1 MVDAVLCM
9 GVAILSK
16 FIGVT
21 NWGVQRMRK
30 VICFV
35 LMVAIISTWVVT
47 VPSEAAR
54 IKDLVNVNGVRANK
68 MIGFGLVIGLANTG
82 DQATNVFF
90 SIQTM
95 VNLLQKLGVTVPQDR
110 VNQLQFKNAA
120 TVMVTSELPAFARH
134 GDRIDVVVSSMC
146 DSRSLQG
153 GTLLMTPLKGAD
165 SITYAVAQGP
175 VSIGGFSI
183 QGQAQ
188 DIQKNHPNVGRVAGG
203 AIVEKELPDFFNSRK
218 EISLSLKTTDFTTG
232 SRVAKAINFKMKDVF
247 AEPIDGRTI
256 RVKVPKFYI
265 NNVSGFVT
273 KIETLEVEPDS
284 VAKVII
290 DERTGTVVMGEN
302 VRIST
307 VAVAHGNLF
316 VQITETPEVAQ
327 PAPLSRGQTA
337 VVPRTNITVEE
348 QDERLVIVPNGVGIG
363 EVVTALNAIG
373 VTPRDL
379 IAILQAIKASGSL
392 HAELE
397 IM

>member
-1 MVDAVLCM
+1 MRKSSIILLM
-9 GVAILSK
+9 AILLLAPVGIPS
-16 FIGVT
+16 
-21 NWGVQRMRK
+21 
-30 VICFV
+30 
-35 LMVAIISTWVVT
+35 
-47 VPSEAAR
+47 SEAAR
-54 IKDLVNVNGVRANK
+54 IKDLVNVTGVRTNK
-68 MIGFGLVIGLANTG
+68 LIGFGLVIGLANTG

-95 VNLLQKLGVTVPQDR
+95 VNMLQKLGVTVPQDR

-120 TVMVTSELPAFARH
+120 TVMVTAELPAFARQ
-134 GDRIDVVVSSMC
+134 GDRIDVVVSSLG

-153 GTLLMTPLKGAD
+153 GTLLMTPVKGTD

-183 QGQAQ
+183 QGLAQ
-188 DIQKNHPNVGRVAGG
+188 GVQKNHPNVGRITGG
-203 AIVEKELPDFFNSRK
+203 ATVEKELPDFFNNKK
-218 EISLSLKTTDFTTG
+218 EISLSLKSTDFTTG
-232 SRVAKAINFKMKDVF
+232 SRIAKAINFKMKDIF

-256 RVKVPKFYI
+256 RVKVPKFYL

-273 KIETLEVEPDS
+273 KIETLEVEPDT

-316 VQITETPEVAQ
+316 VQITESPEVSQ
-327 PAPLSRGQTA
+327 PPPILSRGQTA
-337 VVPRTNITVEE
+337 VVPRTDITVEE
-348 QDERLVIVPNGVGIG
+348 EEERLLIVPKGVGIG
-363 EVVTALNAIG
+363 EVVNALNAIG

-397 IM
+397 VI

>member
-1 MVDAVLCM
+1 
-9 GVAILSK
+9 
-16 FIGVT
+16 
-21 NWGVQRMRK
+21 MRK
-30 VICFV
+30 CFTV
-35 LMVAIISTWVVT
+35 LLIT
-47 VPSEAAR
+47 VLLSAPVWSSSSEAAR
-54 IKDLVNVNGVRANK
+54 IKDLVNVDGVRANK
-68 MIGFGLVIGLANTG
+68 LIGFGLVIGLANTG

-95 VNLLQKLGVTVPQDR
+95 VNMLQKLGVTIPQDR
-110 VNQLQFKNAA
+110 INQLQFKNAA
-120 TVMVTSELPAFARH
+120 TVMVTAELPAFARQ
-134 GDRIDVVVSSMC
+134 GDRIDVVVSSLG

-153 GTLLMTPLKGAD
+153 GTLLMTPVKGTD

-175 VSIGGFSI
+175 VSIGGFSV
-183 QGQAQ
+183 QGLAQ
-188 DIQKNHPNVGRVAGG
+188 GVQKNHPNVGRITGG
-203 AIVEKELPDFFNSRK
+203 AIVEKELPDFFNSKK
-218 EISLSLKTTDFTTG
+218 EISLSLKSTDFTTG
-232 SRVAKAINFKMKDVF
+232 SRIAKAINFKMKDVF

-273 KIETLEVEPDS
+273 KIETLEVEPDT

-316 VQITETPEVAQ
+316 VQITESPEVSQ
-327 PAPLSRGQTA
+327 PTPFSLGDTA
-337 VVPRTNITVEE
+337 VVPRTEITVEE
-348 QDERLVIVPNGVGIG
+348 EEERLLIVPKGVGIG
-363 EVVTALNAIG
+363 EVVNALNAIG

-397 IM
+397 VI

>member
-1 MVDAVLCM
+1 
-9 GVAILSK
+9 
-16 FIGVT
+16 
-21 NWGVQRMRK
+21 MRK
-30 VICFV
+30 SLTILLITV
-35 LMVAIISTWVVT
+35 LLLAPIWT

-68 MIGFGLVIGLANTG
+68 LIGFGLVIGLANTG

-95 VNLLQKLGVTVPQDR
+95 VNMLQKLGVTIPQDR
-110 VNQLQFKNAA
+110 INQLQFKNAA
-120 TVMVTSELPAFARH
+120 TVMVTAELPAFARQ
-134 GDRIDVVVSSMC
+134 GDRIDVVVSSLG

-153 GTLLMTPLKGAD
+153 GTLLMTPVKGTD

-175 VSIGGFSI
+175 VSIGGFSV
-183 QGQAQ
+183 QGLSQGV
-188 DIQKNHPNVGRVAGG
+188 QKNHPNVGRITGG
-203 AIVEKELPDFFNSRK
+203 GIVEKELPDFFNSRE
-218 EISLSLKTTDFTTG
+218 EISLSLKNTDFTTG
-232 SRVAKAINFKMKDVF
+232 SRIAKAINFKMKDVF

-273 KIETLEVEPDS
+273 KIETLEVEPDT

-316 VQITETPEVAQ
+316 VQITESPEVSQ
-327 PAPLSRGQTA
+327 PAPFSQGQTV
-337 VVPRTNITVEE
+337 VVPRTDITVEE
-348 QDERLVIVPNGVGIG
+348 EEERLLVVPKGVGIG
-363 EVVTALNAIG
+363 EVVNALNAIG

-397 IM
+397 VI

>member
-1 MVDAVLCM
+1 MQKLFSILLTTVFIFV
-9 GVAILSK
+9 VAGTPL
-16 FIGVT
+16 
-21 NWGVQRMRK
+21 
-30 VICFV
+30 
-35 LMVAIISTWVVT
+35 
-47 VPSEAAR
+47 SEAAR
-54 IKDLVNVNGVRANK
+54 IKDLVNVDGVRGNK
-68 MIGFGLVIGLANTG
+68 LIGFGLVIGLANTG

-95 VNLLQKLGVTVPQDR
+95 VNMLQKLGVTVPRDR

-120 TVMVTSELPAFARH
+120 TVMVTSELPAFARQ
-134 GDRIDVVVSSMC
+134 GDRIDVVVSSLG

-153 GTLLMTPLKGAD
+153 GTLLMTPVKGAD

-175 VSIGGFSI
+175 VSIGGFSV
-183 QGQAQ
+183 QGSSQG
-188 DIQKNHPNVGRVAGG
+188 IQKNHPNVGRVSGG
-203 AIVEKELPDFFNSRK
+203 ATVEKELPDFFNSKK
-218 EISLSLKTTDFTTG
+218 EISLSLKITDFTTG

-265 NNVSGFVT
+265 NNVSGFIT
-273 KIETLEVEPDS
+273 KIETLEVEPDT

-290 DERTGTVVMGEN
+290 DERTGTVVMGEK

-316 VQITETPEVAQ
+316 VHITEEPEVSQ
-327 PAPLSRGQTA
+327 PAPLSLGQTT
-337 VVPRTNITVEE
+337 VVPRTEVTIKESE
-348 QDERLVIVPNGVGIG
+348 ERLLVVPKGVGIG
-363 EVVTALNAIG
+363 EVVNALNAIG

-379 IAILQAIKASGSL
+379 ISILQAIKASGSL

-397 IM
+397 II

>member
-1 MVDAVLCM
+1 MHGDNLM
-9 GVAILSK
+9 QKILS
-16 FIGVT
+16 ILLITIIASGVVWT
-21 NWGVQRMRK
+21 P
-30 VICFV
+30 
-35 LMVAIISTWVVT
+35 L
-47 VPSEAAR
+47 SEAAR
-54 IKDLVNVNGVRANK
+54 IKDLVNIDGVRGNK
-68 MIGFGLVIGLANTG
+68 LIGFGLVIGLANTG

-95 VNLLQKLGVTVPQDR
+95 VNMLQKLGVTVPQDR

-120 TVMVTSELPAFARH
+120 TVMVTSELPAFARQ
-134 GDRIDVVVSSMC
+134 GDRIDVIVSSLG

-153 GTLLMTPLKGAD
+153 GTLLMTPVKGAD

-175 VSIGGFSI
+175 VSIGGFSV
-183 QGQAQ
+183 QGSSQGV
-188 DIQKNHPNVGRVAGG
+188 QKNHPNVGRVSGG
-203 AIVEKELPDFFNSRK
+203 ATVEKELPDFFNSKK
-218 EISLSLKTTDFTTG
+218 EISLSLKSTDFTTG
-232 SRVAKAINFKMKDVF
+232 SRVAKAINFKMKDVY

-273 KIETLEVEPDS
+273 KIETLEVEPDT

-290 DERTGTVVMGEN
+290 DERTGTVVMGEK

-316 VQITETPEVAQ
+316 VQITETPEVSQ
-327 PAPLSRGQTA
+327 PTPLSIGQTA
-337 VVPRTNITVEE
+337 VVPRTEITVNEE
-348 QDERLVIVPNGVGIG
+348 EERLLIVPKGVGIG
-363 EVVTALNAIG
+363 EVVNALNAIG

-379 IAILQAIKASGSL
+379 ISILQAIKASGSL

-397 IM
+397 II

>member
-1 MVDAVLCM
+1 MQNKLSTILI
-9 GVAILSK
+9 AI
-16 FIGVT
+16 F
-21 NWGVQRMRK
+21 
-30 VICFV
+30 
-35 LMVAIISTWVVT
+35 ISTVLWT
-47 VPSEAAR
+47 PLSNAAR
-54 IKDLVNVNGVRANK
+54 IKDLVNVDGVRGNK
-68 MIGFGLVIGLANTG
+68 LIGFGLVIGLANTG

-95 VNLLQKLGVTVPQDR
+95 VNMLQKLGVTVPQDR
-110 VNQLQFKNAA
+110 VNQLQFKNVA
-120 TVMVTSELPAFARH
+120 TVMVTSELPAFARQ
-134 GDRIDVVVSSMC
+134 GDRIDVVVSSLG

-153 GTLLMTPLKGAD
+153 GTLLMTPVKGTD

-175 VSIGGFSI
+175 VSIGGFSV
-183 QGQAQ
+183 QGASQG
-188 DIQKNHPNVGRVAGG
+188 IQKNHPNVGRIVGG
-203 AIVEKELPDFFNSRK
+203 ATVEKELPDFFNSKK

-232 SRVAKAINFKMKDVF
+232 SRIAKAINFKMKDVF

-273 KIETLEVEPDS
+273 KIETLEVEPDT

-290 DERTGTVVMGEN
+290 DERTGTVVMGEK

-316 VQITETPEVAQ
+316 VQITETPEVSQ
-327 PAPLSRGQTA
+327 PAPLSSGQTV
-337 VVPRTNITVEE
+337 VVPRTDITVEE
-348 QDERLVIVPNGVGIG
+348 SENRLLLVPKGVGIG
-363 EVVTALNAIG
+363 EVVNALNAIG

-379 IAILQAIKASGSL
+379 ISILQAIKASGSL

-397 IM
+397 II

>member
-1 MVDAVLCM
+1 MQKKLSIILIAIFFSTVLWTS
-9 GVAILSK
+9 LS
-16 FIGVT
+16 
-21 NWGVQRMRK
+21 N
-30 VICFV
+30 
-35 LMVAIISTWVVT
+35 
-47 VPSEAAR
+47 AAR
-54 IKDLVNVNGVRANK
+54 IKDLVNVDGVRGNK
-68 MIGFGLVIGLANTG
+68 LIGFGLVIGLANTG

-95 VNLLQKLGVTVPQDR
+95 VNMLQKLGVTVPQDR
-110 VNQLQFKNAA
+110 VNQLQFKNVA

-134 GDRIDVVVSSMC
+134 GDRIDVVVSSLG

-153 GTLLMTPLKGAD
+153 GTLLMTPVKGTD

-175 VSIGGFSI
+175 VSIGGFSV
-183 QGQAQ
+183 QGASQG
-188 DIQKNHPNVGRVAGG
+188 IQKNHPNVGRIVGG
-203 AIVEKELPDFFNSRK
+203 ATVEKELPDFFNSKK

-232 SRVAKAINFKMKDVF
+232 SRIAKAINFKMKDVF
-247 AEPIDGRTI
+247 AEAIDGRTI

-273 KIETLEVEPDS
+273 KIETLEVEPDT

-290 DERTGTVVMGEN
+290 DERTGTVVMGEK

-316 VQITETPEVAQ
+316 VQITETPEVSQ
-327 PAPLSRGQTA
+327 PTPLSPGQTV
-337 VVPRTNITVEE
+337 VVPRTDITAEE
-348 QDERLVIVPNGVGIG
+348 SENRLLLVPKGVGIG
-363 EVVTALNAIG
+363 EVVNALNAIG

-379 IAILQAIKASGSL
+379 ISILQAIKASGSL

-397 IM
+397 II

>member
-1 MVDAVLCM
+1 
-9 GVAILSK
+9 
-16 FIGVT
+16 
-21 NWGVQRMRK
+21 MRK
-30 VICFV
+30 AIYIV
-35 LMVAIISTWVVT
+35 LITIFISMTIAT
-47 VPSEAAR
+47 TQSEAAR

-68 MIGFGLVIGLANTG
+68 VIGFGLVIGLANTG

-95 VNLLQKLGVTVPQDR
+95 VNMLQKLGVTIPQDR
-110 VNQLQFKNAA
+110 VNQLQFRNAA
-120 TVMVTSELPAFARH
+120 TVMVTTELPAFARH
-134 GDRIDVVVSSMC
+134 GDRIDVVVSSLG

-165 SITYAVAQGP
+165 SITYAIAQGP

-183 QGQAQ
+183 QGQSQ
-188 DIQKNHPNVGRVAGG
+188 GIQKNHPNVGRIVGG
-203 AIVEKELPDFFNSRK
+203 AIVEKELPDFFNSKK

-232 SRVAKAINFKMKDVF
+232 SRIAKAINFKMKDVF

-273 KIETLEVEPDS
+273 KIETLEVEPDTA
-284 VAKVII
+284 AKVII

-316 VQITETPEVAQ
+316 VQITESPEVSQ
-327 PAPLSRGQTA
+327 PTPFSLGETT
-337 VVPRTNITVEE
+337 VVPRTDITVEE
-348 QDERLVIVPNGVGIG
+348 EEERLVIVPKGVGIG
-363 EVVTALNAIG
+363 EVVNALNAIG

-392 HAELE
+392 HAELK
-397 IM
+397 II